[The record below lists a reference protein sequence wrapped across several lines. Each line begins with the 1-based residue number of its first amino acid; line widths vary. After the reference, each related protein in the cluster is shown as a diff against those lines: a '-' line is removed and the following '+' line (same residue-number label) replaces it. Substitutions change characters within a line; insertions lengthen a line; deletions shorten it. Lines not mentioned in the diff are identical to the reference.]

1 MSVDVCTL
9 PPAGP
14 GHAPVRPTR
23 PQPLVGAPA
32 RVWHFGGEQEP
43 VTVVEVR
50 DGGRSVVVA
59 SVDGTRRE
67 FTLRRATA
75 AFVARDEQH
84 SPRLE
89 L

>member
-1 MSVDVCTL
+1 M
-9 PPAGP
+9 
-14 GHAPVRPTR
+14 RPTR
-23 PQPLVGAPA
+23 RAPVVGAPA

-43 VTVVEVR
+43 VTIVGVR
-50 DGGRSVVVA
+50 DGGRRVVVA
-59 SVDGTRRE
+59 GADGTLRE

-75 AFVARDEQH
+75 AFVADGEQH